1 METWMKI
8 AYAVALGA
16 LVVFL
21 FPRAKEMLKNSR
33 KAEAGEWRGVIIPL
47 LLVVLFIVLLI
58 QSLR

>member
-16 LVVFL
+16 MVVFL
-21 FPRAKEMLKNSR
+21 LPRAKHMIKNSR

-47 LLVVLFIVLLI
+47 LLVLLFIVFLI
-58 QSLR
+58 QSVR